1 MDDDIIQ
8 LHYYKFF
15 LFIHEGGIGDD
26 NLPNNIIADTKHSAP
41 NLRTR
46 NSLSCYLLT

>member
-15 LFIHEGGIGDD
+15 LFIHEGGIVDD
-26 NLPNNIIADTKHSAP
+26 SLPNDVMVDTKHSSP
-41 NLRTR
+41 NPRI
-46 NSLSCYLLT
+46 SA